1 MYTLITGATGLV
13 GRYLL
18 RDLVLSG
25 HQLAVVVRGSRRMD
39 PEARIEQIM
48 QYWEREHQRPLP
60 RPVVIEGDI
69 SQPGFGAS
77 EADRNW
83 IRQNCDTIIH
93 SAAILEFFGK
103 DREGEPWRT
112 NYNGTRHM
120 LDLCRETGIRD
131 LHYVSTAYVC
141 GLHDGVV
148 QEDSLDRGQ
157 TFRND
162 YEESKF
168 EAEKL
173 VRAADF
179 AEHIT
184 VYRPAVICGDSRTG
198 YTNTYHGLFVY
209 LRLMAMLIPSLPK
222 GPDGKRVTPIRLQFT
237 GREPRNLIPV
247 DWVSAVMTRVFENP
261 EARDRTYHMAPDN
274 PITSRQLIDLCS
286 EYFETTGVMY
296 EGDPLPD
303 SWDESL
309 TEDQRMFDR
318 LFQDNADTY
327 AAYESTDPVFDMTN
341 TKTFAGDIICPDLD
355 RTVLHRYIDYGNED
369 RWGKRRPQWTKP
381 EIRLSDLLRSR
392 VSGNATGGDRV
403 GINLLG
409 PGGVQA
415 TLMLSEAGI
424 VAISPGLSEE
434 IPVLSAAVDEFLAA
448 VSGEGNGNRLRTLWE
463 QCTEQQAEVL
473 TDRLIAACGKTQPTT
488 A

>member
-18 RDLVLSG
+18 RDLLLNG

-48 QYWEREHQRPLP
+48 QYWEREHQRSLP

-69 SQPGFGAS
+69 SQPGFGIS
-77 EADRNW
+77 EEGRDWISRNVN
-83 IRQNCDTIIH
+83 RIIH

-103 DREGEPWRT
+103 DREAEPWRT
-112 NYNGTRHM
+112 NYHGTRHM

-141 GLHDGVV
+141 GLHDGIV
-148 QEDSLDRGQ
+148 QEDSLERGQ

-162 YEESKF
+162 YEESKY

-222 GPDGKRVTPIRLQFT
+222 GPEGLRVTPIRLKFT

-261 EARDRTYHMAPDN
+261 DARDLTYHMAPDN

-296 EGDPLPD
+296 EGDPLPEA
-303 SWDESL
+303 WDESL

-327 AAYESTDPVFDMTN
+327 AAYESTDPKFDMTN
-341 TKTFAGDIICPDLD
+341 TKRFAGDIICPELD
-355 RTVLHRYIDYGNED
+355 RTVLHRFIDYGNED
-369 RWGKRRPQWTKP
+369 RWGKRRPEWTKP
-381 EIRLSDLLRSR
+381 QIRVGDLLRSR
-392 VSGNATGGDRV
+392 IVAAEESSQQI
-403 GINLLG
+403 GINVLG
-409 PGGVQA
+409 QGGVQA
-415 TLMLSEAGI
+415 TLVIADAGI
-424 VAISPGLSEE
+424 LSVSPGLSDSV
-434 IPVLSAAVDEFLAA
+434 PVLTVTHEDLLAVLSGQKPAADLSSLWDQCSAEQAA
-448 VSGEGNGNRLRTLWE
+448 
-463 QCTEQQAEVL
+463 VL
-473 TDRLIAACGKTQPTT
+473 TDKLVAACGESD
-488 A
+488 AIRA